1 MSTAASNTATVE
13 SVVARLKGTYGRW
26 TRQTSITQMRADW
39 EALFPAKGHAQAQ
52 AVDADG
58 VACLWVCAPGARTDK
73 VLVYFHGG
81 GFQIGSTTSHQEL
94 MAALSA
100 ASGVRVLGVDYRM
113 TPEHRYPA
121 PVEDG
126 LHVIRWLAQQ
136 GLSGPDLAL
145 AGDSAGGG
153 VALATL
159 LAMAQKNHPKA
170 AAAVL
175 LSAWTDMSISGESY
189 DSRAGTDPL
198 HQRGMMQALSRNY
211 LGKDQ
216 DPTDPLASP
225 LLAPPDW
232 LRQLPPLLLQ
242 VGGREVLLSDSQD
255 MAARVCAA
263 GGQAQCQVWP
273 EMSQVF
279 QQFSAELPEAARAI
293 TEAGAFLATHL
304 GVSAPTE
311 KRHP

>member
-13 SVVARLKGTYGRW
+13 AVVARLRDTYSRW
-26 TRQTSITQMRADW
+26 TRQTSIAHMRADW
-39 EALFPAKGHAQAQ
+39 EALFPAVGNAQVQPVEAE
-52 AVDADG
+52 G
-58 VACLWVCAPGARTDK
+58 TACLWVCAPGARTDK

-121 PVEDG
+121 PVDDG
-126 LHVIRWLAQQ
+126 LRVINWLAHQ
-136 GLSGPDLAL
+136 GWSGSDLAL

-175 LSAWTDMSISGESY
+175 LSAWTDMTISGESY
-189 DSRAGTDPL
+189 DSRSAMDPL

-216 DPTDPLASP
+216 DPKDPLASP
-225 LLAPPDW
+225 LLAPPEW
-232 LRQLPPLLLQ
+232 LGQLPPLLLQ
-242 VGGREVLLSDSQD
+242 VGDREVLLSDSQD

-273 EMSQVF
+273 DMIHVF
-279 QQFSAELPEAARAI
+279 QQFIAELPQAQRAI
-293 TEAGAFLATHL
+293 DEAGAFLATHL
-304 GVSAPTE
+304 GVSAPAE
-311 KRHP
+311 KRQA